1 MDTITERIAAA
12 PELCW
17 PVQVVVH
24 PERESKYP

>member
-12 PELCW
+12 PELRRQ
-17 PVQVVVH
+17 VQVVH